1 MDEDEE
7 IKKSNIVE
15 KNYENMDISELKNEL
30 IVTKK
35 NLKIIEEAIKIR
47 KKIKIRLKN
56 YLKNNT
62 S

>member
-30 IVTKK
+30 IVAKK
-35 NLKIIEEAIKIR
+35 NLKIIEEAIKN
-47 KKIKIRLKN
+47 KKKRSKYGSKII
-56 YLKNNT
+56 
-62 S
+62 

>member
-1 MDEDEE
+1 MDENEG

-35 NLKIIEEAIKIR
+35 NLKIIEETIKN
-47 KKIKIRLKN
+47 KKKDQ
-56 YLKNNT
+56 NT
-62 S
+62 AQKLFKK

>member
-30 IVTKK
+30 IVAKK
-35 NLKIIEEAIKIR
+35 NLKIIEEAIKN
-47 KKIKIRLKN
+47 KKKDQ
-56 YLKNNT
+56 NT
-62 S
+62 AQKLFKK

>member
-30 IVTKK
+30 IVAKK
-35 NLKIIEEAIKIR
+35 NLKIIEETIKN
-47 KKIKIRLKN
+47 KKKDQ
-56 YLKNNT
+56 NT
-62 S
+62 A

>member
-15 KNYENMDISELKNEL
+15 KNYENMDISELKNGL

-35 NLKIIEEAIKIR
+35 NLKIIEETIKN
-47 KKIKIRLKN
+47 KKKDQ
-56 YLKNNT
+56 NT
-62 S
+62 DQKLFKK

>member
-1 MDEDEE
+1 MEDEE

-35 NLKIIEEAIKIR
+35 NLKIIEETIKN
-47 KKIKIRLKN
+47 KKKDQK
-56 YLKNNT
+56 
-62 S
+62 

>member
-1 MDEDEE
+1 MDENEG

-35 NLKIIEEAIKIR
+35 NLKIIEETIKN
-47 KKIKIRLKN
+47 KKKDQ
-56 YLKNNT
+56 NT
-62 S
+62 A

>member
-1 MDEDEE
+1 MEDEE

>member
-35 NLKIIEEAIKIR
+35 NLKIIEETIKN
-47 KKIKIRLKN
+47 KKKDQ
-56 YLKNNT
+56 NT
-62 S
+62 A